1 MMQDTM
7 VLKFPMDTH
16 MTAAREKTGKKSGD
30 TISHFGMQRKI
41 VSHMTSE
48 SWKTVPH
55 VTYMYEPDVTDFMKE
70 YRILS
75 RDSNRP
81 HKITVNTI
89 MLKAIAEGLK
99 AAPSLNAHID
109 YRDRTVRGTVT
120 QLESID
126 ISVPWCLPNGE
137 MMTVNLRDVGSK
149 SLDELAAYIEDVG
162 RRMENTDFNEAMYEV
177 AFAETMTHLK
187 HLHIV
192 RVLRRLFGTKVGK
205 HRVKTLSGKA
215 KRAYHKIP
223 AGDRLTK
230 ADLEQGSVTVSNI
243 GSIYREQHGATALL
257 EIVPPQIFAVAVG
270 ALQEKP
276 GVYTDQNGIKQ
287 IGIRQIM
294 PLCLAFDHRA
304 VDFEALVPFMRTL
317 DRLFA
322 HPAIIHQW

>member
-75 RDSNRP
+75 RDSNRS

>member
-16 MTAAREKTGKKSGD
+16 MTAAPEKTGKKSGD

-48 SWKTVPH
+48 SWKTIPH
-55 VTYMYEPDVTDFMKE
+55 VTYMYEPDVTDFMQE
-70 YRILS
+70 YRLLS

-81 HKITVNTI
+81 RKITVNTI

-109 YRDRTVRGTVT
+109 YHDRTVRGSVT
-120 QLESID
+120 LLDSID

-149 SLDELAAYIEDVG
+149 TLDELAAYIEDIG
-162 RRMENTDFNEAMYEV
+162 RRMANTDFNEAMYEV
-177 AFAETMTHLK
+177 AFAETMGHLK
-187 HLHIV
+187 RLHIV
-192 RVLRRLFGTKVGK
+192 RVLRRLFGCKVGK

-215 KRAYHKIP
+215 RKAYRKIP
-223 AGDRLTK
+223 ASDRLTK

-276 GVYTDQNGIKQ
+276 GVYTDPNGIKQ
-287 IGIRQIM
+287 IGIRQVM

-304 VDFEALVPFMRTL
+304 VDFEALVPFMRTM

>member
-16 MTAAREKTGKKSGD
+16 MAAAPEKPGKKSGD
-30 TISHFGMQRKI
+30 TTSHFGMQRKI

-75 RDSNRP
+75 RDSNRS

-187 HLHIV
+187 RLHIV

-287 IGIRQIM
+287 IGIRQVM

>member
-7 VLKFPMDTH
+7 VLKFPVETQME
-16 MTAAREKTGKKSGD
+16 AAPNHTGKMNGD
-30 TISHFGMQRKI
+30 QITHFGMQRKI

-48 SWKTVPH
+48 SWKNIPH
-55 VTYMYEPDVTDFMKE
+55 VTYMYEPDATDFMKE
-70 YRILS
+70 YRVLS
-75 RDSNRP
+75 RDASRP
-81 HKITVNTI
+81 RKITVNTI

-109 YRDRTVRGTVT
+109 YRAGTVRGTVT

-126 ISVPWCLPNGE
+126 MSVPWCMPNGE

-149 SLDELAAYIEDVG
+149 TLDELAAYIEDVT
-162 RRMENTDFNEAMYEV
+162 RRMGQTNFNEAMYEV
-177 AFAETMTHLK
+177 AFAETITHLK
-187 HLHIV
+187 RLRII
-192 RVLRRLFGTKVGK
+192 RVLRRLFGSKLGK

-215 KRAYHKIP
+215 KKEYLKIP
-223 AGDRLTK
+223 ASDRLTK

-243 GSIYREQHGATALL
+243 GSVYREQRGATALL
-257 EIVPPQIFAVAVG
+257 EIVPPQIFAAAVG

-276 GVYTDQNGIKQ
+276 GVYTDQNGVKQ
-287 IGIRQIM
+287 IGIRQMM

-304 VDFEALVPFMRTL
+304 VDFEALVPFMRAM
-317 DRLFA
+317 DQVFA

>member
-1 MMQDTM
+1 MQDTM

-75 RDSNRP
+75 RDSNRS

-287 IGIRQIM
+287 IGIRQVM

>member
-1 MMQDTM
+1 MQDTM

-75 RDSNRP
+75 RDSNRS

>member
-287 IGIRQIM
+287 IGIRQVM

>member
-7 VLKFPMDTH
+7 ALKFPMENNL
-16 MTAAREKTGKKSGD
+16 AAAHEKTENREND
-30 TISHFGMQRKI
+30 RMIHFGMQRKI

-48 SWKTVPH
+48 SWKTIPH

-70 YRILS
+70 YRLLS
-75 RDSNRP
+75 RDASRK

-99 AAPSLNAHID
+99 AAPALNAHIN
-109 YRDRTVRGTVT
+109 YRERTVRGSVTV
-120 QLESID
+120 LEHID

-149 SLDELAAYIEDVG
+149 SLDELAAYIEDIG
-162 RRMENTDFNEAMYEV
+162 RKMKKTDFNEAMYEV
-177 AFAETMTHLK
+177 ALAETMDHLK
-187 HLHIV
+187 RLHIV
-192 RVLRRLFGTKVGK
+192 RVLRRLFGSKVGK

-215 KRAYHKIP
+215 KKAYRKIP
-223 AGDRLTK
+223 ASDRLTK

-257 EIVPPQIFAVAVG
+257 EIVPPQIFAVAIG

-287 IGIRQIM
+287 IGIRQVM

-304 VDFEALVPFMRTL
+304 VDFEALVPFMRTM

-322 HPAIIHQW
+322 HPSIIHQW

>member
-1 MMQDTM
+1 MKQATM

-16 MTAAREKTGKKSGD
+16 MTAAPEKTGKKSGD

-75 RDSNRP
+75 RDSNRS

>member
-1 MMQDTM
+1 MQDTM
-7 VLKFPMDTH
+7 VMKFPMDTQT
-16 MTAAREKTGKKSGD
+16 TAATETSGKRND
-30 TISHFGMQRKI
+30 NVVTHFGMQRKI

-48 SWKTVPH
+48 SWKNIPH
-55 VTYMYEPDVTDFMKE
+55 VTYMYEPDATDFLQE
-70 YRILS
+70 YRVLS
-75 RDSNRP
+75 RDTSRP
-81 HKITVNTI
+81 RKITINTI

-109 YRDRTVRGTVT
+109 YRAGTVRGTVT
-120 QLESID
+120 QLDSID
-126 ISVPWCLPNGE
+126 VSVPWSLPNGE

-149 SLDELAAYIEDVG
+149 SLDELAAYIEDIS

-177 AFAETMTHLK
+177 AFAETITHLK
-187 HLHIV
+187 HLRV
-192 RVLRRLFGTKVGK
+192 LRVLRRLVGSKMGK

-215 KRAYHKIP
+215 KKAYQKIP
-223 AGDRLTK
+223 SGDRLTK

-243 GSIYREQHGATALL
+243 GSIYKEQHGATALL

-276 GVYTDQNGIKQ
+276 GVFTDQNGVKQ
-287 IGIRQIM
+287 IGIRQIL

-304 VDFEALVPFMRTL
+304 VDFEALVPFMRAM
-317 DRLFA
+317 DRVFA

>member
-1 MMQDTM
+1 
-7 VLKFPMDTH
+7 
-16 MTAAREKTGKKSGD
+16 
-30 TISHFGMQRKI
+30 
-41 VSHMTSE
+41 
-48 SWKTVPH
+48 
-55 VTYMYEPDVTDFMKE
+55 MYEPDVTDFMKE
-70 YRILS
+70 YRLLS
-75 RDSNRP
+75 RDASRK

-99 AAPSLNAHID
+99 AAPALNAHID
-109 YRDRTVRGTVT
+109 YRERTVRGSVTV
-120 QLESID
+120 LEHID

-149 SLDELAAYIEDVG
+149 SLDELAAYIEDIG
-162 RRMENTDFNEAMYEV
+162 RKMKKTDFNEAMYEV
-177 AFAETMTHLK
+177 ALAETMDHLK
-187 HLHIV
+187 RLHIV
-192 RVLRRLFGTKVGK
+192 RVLRRLFGSKVGK

-215 KRAYHKIP
+215 KKAYRKIP
-223 AGDRLTK
+223 ASDRLTK

-257 EIVPPQIFAVAVG
+257 EIVPPQIFAVAIG

-287 IGIRQIM
+287 IGIRQVM

-304 VDFEALVPFMRTL
+304 VDFEALVPFMRTM

-322 HPAIIHQW
+322 HPSIIHQW

>member
-16 MTAAREKTGKKSGD
+16 MAAAPEKPGKKSGD
-30 TISHFGMQRKI
+30 TTSHFGMQRKI

-75 RDSNRP
+75 RDSNRS

-187 HLHIV
+187 RLHIV

-276 GVYTDQNGIKQ
+276 GVYTDRNGIKQ
-287 IGIRQIM
+287 IGIRQVM

>member
-16 MTAAREKTGKKSGD
+16 MAAAPEKPGKKSGD
-30 TISHFGMQRKI
+30 TTSHFGMQRKI

-75 RDSNRP
+75 RDSNRS

-187 HLHIV
+187 RLHIV

-205 HRVKTLSGKA
+205 HRVRTLSGKA

-276 GVYTDQNGIKQ
+276 GVYTDRNGIKQ
-287 IGIRQIM
+287 IGIRQVM

>member
-1 MMQDTM
+1 MQDTM

-16 MTAAREKTGKKSGD
+16 MAAAPEKPGKKSGD
-30 TISHFGMQRKI
+30 TTSHFGMQRKI

-75 RDSNRP
+75 RDSNRS

-187 HLHIV
+187 RLHIV

-215 KRAYHKIP
+215 KRAYNKIP

-287 IGIRQIM
+287 IGIRQVM

>member
-16 MTAAREKTGKKSGD
+16 MTAAPEKPGKKSGD

-75 RDSNRP
+75 RDSNRS

-187 HLHIV
+187 HLHII

-205 HRVKTLSGKA
+205 HRVRTLSGKA

-287 IGIRQIM
+287 IGIRQVM

>member
-16 MTAAREKTGKKSGD
+16 MTAAPDKPGKKSGD
-30 TISHFGMQRKI
+30 MISHFGMQRKI

-75 RDSNRP
+75 RDSNRS

-120 QLESID
+120 QLERID

-149 SLDELAAYIEDVG
+149 SLDELAEYIEDVG

-223 AGDRLTK
+223 VGDRLTK
-230 ADLEQGSVTVSNI
+230 ADMEQGSVTVSNI

-257 EIVPPQIFAVAVG
+257 EIVPPQIFAVA
-270 ALQEKP
+270 
-276 GVYTDQNGIKQ
+276 
-287 IGIRQIM
+287 
-294 PLCLAFDHRA
+294 
-304 VDFEALVPFMRTL
+304 
-317 DRLFA
+317 
-322 HPAIIHQW
+322 